1 MKMTCTSVHRTART
15 YTVRFSEVIVRP
27 HRCASEFTLIVG
39 TSTNPA
45 YVPGEEY
52 EIELRALPSVENL
65 LAQKEG

>member
-1 MKMTCTSVHRTART
+1 VRT
-15 YTVRFSEVIVRP
+15 